1 MNLQQNKTALATINV
16 LSSSVITASKRSLL
30 AVKNVTRLS
39 SFFTSFF
46 VLFFISVA
54 NADSLPSD
62 DALDAMFQAQDYNSI
77 VDALEPI
84 PSKTVKQYNLLISA
98 LMNTDLDDAED
109 MATQFVDDHN
119 DNYRAY
125 HMHANVMG
133 AQATSSIFSA
143 LGYAKKA
150 KGSLVKAV
158 EIAPDEIE
166 VYQALMQFYI
176 VAPSIA
182 GGDIDEAKKL
192 ADKITQM
199 DALEGKFAT
208 AKVYAADDKKAEAK
222 VILNALSEH
231 PELETRAR
239 YELGQLHITE
249 KEYDDAMAA
258 LTPLISTNIAKAEKS
273 DEQAWDTYS
282 NNKFTQL
289 YGTYRIGWI
298 AVETSQYTDSGINA
312 LTHYLT
318 ELNTTDINTQQLP
331 SKNWA
336 NLRLAKL
343 YLNADDV
350 SMASS
355 TIAKITEDND
365 KRLTK
370 TLKSLKKQIKK
381 RT

>member
-1 MNLQQNKTALATINV
+1 MNLQQNRTVLTRINSI
-16 LSSSVITASKRSLL
+16 LSLVITASTR
-30 AVKNVTRLS
+30 TRLVAKNLALLC
-39 SFFTSFF
+39 SFF
-46 VLFFISVA
+46 VLSFISVV
-54 NADSLPSD
+54 NADTLPSD
-62 DALDAMFQAQDYNSI
+62 DALDAMFKAQDYDSI
-77 VDALEPI
+77 VDTLEPL

-98 LMNTDLDDAED
+98 LMNTDLDDAEEV
-109 MATQFVDDHN
+109 AIQFINDHKG
-119 DNYRAY
+119 NYRAY
-125 HMHANVMG
+125 HMHASVMG

-150 KGSLVKAV
+150 KASLEKAV
-158 EIAPDEIE
+158 EIAPDEID

-176 VAPSIA
+176 MAPSIA

-208 AKVYAADDKKAEAK
+208 AKVYAADDKKTEAK
-222 VILNALSEH
+222 VILNALSEQ
-231 PELETRAR
+231 PEFETRSR
-239 YELGQLHITE
+239 YELGQLLINE
-249 KEYDDAMAA
+249 EEYDDAIAA
-258 LTPLISTNIAKAEKS
+258 LTPLISTNIEKAEKS

-289 YGTYRIGWI
+289 YGTYRVGWI
-298 AVETSQYTDSGINA
+298 AVETSEYTDSGINA
-312 LTHYLT
+312 LTLYLT

-336 NLRLAKL
+336 NLRLAEL

-355 TIAKITEDND
+355 TIAKITEDDD